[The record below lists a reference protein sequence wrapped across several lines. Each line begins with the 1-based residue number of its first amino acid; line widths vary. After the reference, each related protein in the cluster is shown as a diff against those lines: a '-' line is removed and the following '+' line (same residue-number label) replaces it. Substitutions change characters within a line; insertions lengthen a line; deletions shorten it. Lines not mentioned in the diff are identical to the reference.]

1 MMDIKRILKDHE
13 IWLIGNGQGKR
24 ANLRGEDLRG
34 EDLRG
39 ADLRIASLRGADLRG
54 ADLRGADLRMV
65 SLRGAD
71 LRGADLRGAD
81 LRGADLRGAYLYSIV
96 GKTIYTLNSIKHPA
110 FYIKEDDIINIGCK
124 SLTYTDWVNCGEN
137 IGVSE
142 GYSPEEVV
150 IYLNWM
156 KAIKAL

>member
-24 ANLRGEDLRG
+24 ANLRGE
-34 EDLRG
+34 
-39 ADLRIASLRGADLRG
+39 
-54 ADLRGADLRMV
+54 
-65 SLRGAD
+65 
-71 LRGADLRGAD
+71 D